1 MRFIPE
7 NLKPSVDKAPTLGQE
22 EPRSKTSWSDNL
34 NQAGKLS
41 TSMLNLLQYGQK
53 SLYNALSLTLT
64 LTALFF
70 PPFHTLAGNF
80 SAGFIYDRFPLTIG
94 SGQRTEVLGPL
105 YYHELDESNRT
116 IAFPPFFSREKDP
129 TIPATQDNVLYP
141 LFRVVKYQ
149 TQYRAQFLQI
159 ISFSGGEN
167 STTNGF
173 EKARRFTIF
182 PLYFQQ
188 RGPNSNDN
196 YTAVVPFYGH
206 LKNRLFRDRIFFVMF
221 PIYGQTWKKDVINY
235 NYMYP
240 FFNARHGDGL
250 HGWQFWPLYGSEH
263 KVVTTVTNN
272 WNIVET
278 VGGHDQYFALWP
290 FYFHENNN
298 IGTEN
303 PEKARVLIPIYIV
316 LRSPH
321 RDETCIL
328 WPFFNTVDDR
338 VKKYRE
344 REIPW
349 PFIVIAHGEGKTMT
363 RVFPFF
369 QKAYNDTY
377 RDNFYLWPLYTYKS
391 TYAPPLDRHR
401 LRILFFLYQ
410 DIADKN
416 TESGK
421 EERQWHLWPLFVR
434 HEYLDGSTRLQLIA
448 PLESILPSSPA
459 IERNWSPLWSIWRQ
473 ENNPNTGANSQSFFW
488 NLYRRDASPDAKKI
502 SCLFGLYQYRS
513 NPDLRQ
519 VRLFYIPVINHHPQE
534 VSKR

>member
-1 MRFIPE
+1 MRLIRE
-7 NLKPSVDKAPTLGQE
+7 NIKPSADRTPTLGQE
-22 EPRSKTSWSDNL
+22 EPRSKTSWLDNL
-34 NQAGKLS
+34 KQVHKKS
-41 TSMLNLLQYGQK
+41 TSMLTLLKYGQK
-53 SLYNALSLTLT
+53 SLYKALSLTLT
-64 LTALFF
+64 LAALFF
-70 PPFHTLAGNF
+70 ASSWAFGGDF
-80 SAGFIYDRFPLTIG
+80 SAGFIYDQFPLTIG
-94 SGQRTEVLGPL
+94 SGQRTEILGPL

-129 TIPATQDNVLYP
+129 TIPATQDNILYP
-141 LFRVVKYQ
+141 LFRIVKYQ

-167 STTNGF
+167 SRTNGF
-173 EKARRFTIF
+173 HEARRFTIF

-188 RGPNSNDN
+188 RGPYTNDN

-206 LKNRLFRDRIFFVMF
+206 LQNRLFRDRIFFVMF
-221 PIYGQTWKKDVINY
+221 PIYGQTWKKDVVNY
-235 NYMYP
+235 NYVWP
-240 FFNARHGDGL
+240 FFNVRHGDGMS
-250 HGWQFWPLYGSEH
+250 GWQFWPLYGSEH

-272 WNIVET
+272 WDIIET

-303 PEKARVLIPIYIV
+303 PEKIRTLIPFYIV
-316 LRSPH
+316 VRSPH

-328 WPFFNTVDDR
+328 WPFFNTIDDR

-344 REIPW
+344 HEMPW
-349 PFIVIAHGEGKTMT
+349 PFIVVARGEGKTMT

-377 RDNFYLWPLYTYKS
+377 RDNFYIWPLYTYKS

-401 LRILFFLYQ
+401 TRILFFFYQ
-410 DIADKN
+410 DIADRN
-416 TESGK
+416 TETGH
-421 EERQWHLWPLFVR
+421 EDRQWHLWPLFVR

-473 ENNPNTGANSQSFFW
+473 ENNPNTGANSQSFLW

-513 NPDLRQ
+513 NPDLKQ
-519 VRLFYIPVINHHPQE
+519 VRLFYIPVINHRPQQ